1 MSKIYLTSDL
11 HFNHDREF
19 IWKPRGFKS
28 CEEMNEAIISKYNS
42 VVEDNDDVYILG
54 DMMLGGP
61 NALQKGVEY
70 VERLNGKLH
79 LVRGN
84 HDSLTRWDALRYLSN
99 VVEMRNSIYLDYDG
113 YHFYLSHYPSI
124 TGSLQQ
130 DSLKK
135 MLLNLYGHTHQKSN
149 FFEDMP
155 FMYHVGVDSHAC
167 MPVNIDIIISE
178 MGLKMRECKT
188 FL

>member
-28 CEEMNEAIISKYNS
+28 CEEMNETIISKYNS
-42 VVEDNDDVYILG
+42 VVEKNDDVYILG

-61 NALQKGVEY
+61 GALQEGLKY

-84 HDSLTRWDALRYLSN
+84 HDSATRWDALRYLSN
-99 VVEMRNSIYLDYDG
+99 IVEMRNSIYLDYNG

-124 TGSLQQ
+124 TGSLHQ
-130 DSLKK
+130 DNLRK
-135 MLLNLYGHTHQKSN
+135 MLLNLFGHTHQKES

-155 FMYHVGVDSHAC
+155 FMFHVGVDSNDC
-167 MPVNIDIIISE
+167 YPISIE
-178 MGLKMRECKT
+178 DAILRMEDKMKECKT